1 MTESHVSRAVRLAR
15 IACASDEYFRLCV
28 CPVCGISSMI
38 ARKTGGYCYNC
49 NKYIDIDEVMDHDRS

>member
-1 MTESHVSRAVRLAR
+1 MIETAAERAVRLA
-15 IACASDEYFRLCV
+15 ALNSDEYFRLRV

-49 NKYIDIDEVMDHDRS
+49 NKYIDIDEVMDHGH